1 MMLKSK
7 RLVALMAAVHFG
19 CTPQEGIAGWVEQTI
34 HLEPGWNAVYLE
46 VEPYPARC
54 DQQFLGL
61 PIETVATFD
70 PDFSSVEF
78 IQDPQNDL
86 VPELPDWRFYFPP
99 SDPRAFSVN
108 LFVLQAATPYLIE
121 CAEAATW
128 TVVGRPRFVEQEWK
142 PDAYNFVGFPV
153 DPANPPT
160 IDDWFAA
167 SDAHDP
173 IDFWALDPA
182 GMWQKVN
189 TTSTTTLISGEAYWV
204 FTNGSSD
211 FQGPIDIGIPR
222 GTDID
227 YERGLVEQEIEI
239 TSADGAPRNITL
251 TAIPSEGV
259 PDPTFPNYA
268 GPIPLTYFGRS
279 GTTTDFS
286 FDYLDLPATL
296 PFAPDETLPKQVRL
310 AVDRS
315 RMPNAPSTS
324 LFQSVLEI
332 KDDRGYRR
340 RISVLSKGMDR
351 DFGKSGLKGVGADAD
366 PASGLWVGDVV
377 MDMVNE
383 AIVEPP
389 VFQLT
394 AKPFQFRVMIHVN
407 HDGTARLLNEAVQ
420 LWRDGTTK
428 PDPNNPEVEIVDIP
442 GRYVLVT
449 PTAPASL
456 LNEVGTT
463 LIPATLRDGRE
474 FARRI
479 STAAYPL
486 HDENRNPIEPEMN
499 RAGEFGQNGGSCEVT
514 FTLHDNDPTN
524 PFRHQY
530 HPVHRYPEPGEIA
543 PDWSLTWQMNFTFS
557 SDPPDGLE
565 TAGWGD
571 TVVGGTYLQTIAG
584 LASNEPLAEQ
594 DPNRFIYASGTFRLQ
609 RASPVPVLNDDAAK

>member
-1 MMLKSK
+1 MFIRRILFYG
-7 RLVALMAAVHFG
+7 ALSALLFG
-19 CTPQEGIAGWVEQTI
+19 SFPEKIFAGWVEQTVQ
-34 HLEPGWNAVYLE
+34 LEAGWNAVYLE
-46 VEPYPARC
+46 VEPFPAEC
-54 DQQFLGL
+54 AQQFAGL
-61 PIETVATFD
+61 PVETVATFD

-99 SDPRAFSVN
+99 SDPRAFTVN
-108 LFVLQAATPYLIE
+108 LFVLQAATPYLIK
-121 CAEAATW
+121 CSEAATW
-128 TVVGRPRFVEQEWK
+128 TVVGRPRFLKQEWK
-142 PDAYNFVGFPV
+142 PNAYNFVGFPV

-160 IDDWFAA
+160 IDEWFAA
-167 SDAHDP
+167 SDAHEP

-189 TTSTTTLISGEAYWV
+189 TTSTTTLNSGEAYWV
-204 FTNGSSD
+204 FTNGSSN
-211 FQGPIDIGIPR
+211 FQGPLDIRIPR

-239 TSADGAPRNITL
+239 ASVGGSQRNVTL
-251 TAIPSEGV
+251 TALPSEGV

-279 GTTTDFS
+279 GTATDFS
-286 FDYLDLPATL
+286 FDFLDLPASI
-296 PFAPDETLPKQVRL
+296 PFALDETLPKKVRL

-315 RMPNAPSTS
+315 RMPKAPATA
-324 LFQSVLEI
+324 LFQTVLEI
-332 KDDRGYRR
+332 KDDQGYRR
-340 RISVLSKGMDR
+340 RISVLSRGR
-351 DFGKSGLKGVGADAD
+351 ERSSGQKGVGANPDA
-366 PASGLWVGDVV
+366 ASGLWVGDVV
-377 MDMVNE
+377 LDMVNE
-383 AIVEPP
+383 ATVDPP
-389 VFQLT
+389 MFQPV
-394 AKPFQFRVMIHVN
+394 AKPFQFRVMLHVAA
-407 HDGTARLLNEAVQ
+407 DGSVRLLNEAVQ
-420 LWRDGTTK
+420 LWRDGTTR
-428 PDPNNPEVEIVDIP
+428 PDPNNPEVEIVDVP

-449 PTAPASL
+449 PTAPNSI

-499 RAGEFGQNGGSCEVT
+499 RIGIFGQDGGSVAVT

-524 PFRHQY
+524 PFHHQY

-543 PDWSLTWQMNFTFS
+543 PDWSMTWQMNFTFS

-571 TVVGGTYLQTIAG
+571 TVVGGTFLQSIAG
-584 LASNEPLAEQ
+584 LASNKPLAEQ
-594 DPNRFIYASGTFRLQ
+594 DSDRFIHASGTFRLQ
-609 RASPVPVLNDDAAK
+609 RASPVPVLNDGAAK